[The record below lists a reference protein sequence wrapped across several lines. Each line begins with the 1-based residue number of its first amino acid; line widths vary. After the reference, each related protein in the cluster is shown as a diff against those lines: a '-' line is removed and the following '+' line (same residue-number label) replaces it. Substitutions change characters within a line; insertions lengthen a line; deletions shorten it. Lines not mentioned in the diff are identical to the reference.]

1 MCGYIIIVLSDYLV
15 TLSYY
20 SKTSLINS
28 YILRSNNNVH
38 HVLEDM
44 DTRTNFISIMVRPKS
59 ASMLDYHRY
68 RRHYSN
74 IPCVSF
80 KHSPK
85 SSKSEGKDLQRL
97 LHTPSAIRRTIHP
110 NTHPHPLDRKL
121 PVPHLI
127 NYRDRRVIIVSL
139 QKIRPLLTGM
149 FPTHVHALCG
159 WSAVAHD
166 AGQPGGVSGVAVADE
181 TFHS

>member
-1 MCGYIIIVLSDYLV
+1 
-15 TLSYY
+15 
-20 SKTSLINS
+20 
-28 YILRSNNNVH
+28 
-38 HVLEDM
+38 M
-44 DTRTNFISIMVRPKS
+44 DTRANFIPLMVRPKP

-80 KHSPK
+80 KHLPK
-85 SSKSEGKDLQRL
+85 SSKSKDRDLQRL
-97 LHTPSAIRRTIHP
+97 LHTSSAIRRTIHP

-139 QKIRPLLTGM
+139 QQIRPLLAGM
-149 FPTHVHALCG
+149 FPTHVHALRG

-166 AGQPGGVSGVAVADE
+166 AGQPGGVSCVAVADE
-181 TFHS
+181 TFHLLKTAS